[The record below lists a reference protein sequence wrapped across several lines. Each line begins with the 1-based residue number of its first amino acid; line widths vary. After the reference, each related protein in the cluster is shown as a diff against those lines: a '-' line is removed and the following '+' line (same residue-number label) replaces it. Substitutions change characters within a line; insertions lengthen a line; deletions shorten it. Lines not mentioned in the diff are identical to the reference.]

1 MKTPARHPKLTRN
14 NIVAILRET
23 VSEIRQAQ
31 LLLAAS
37 SLAYTTLLSII
48 PLLAVS
54 FAIFQIFGGMEKLYA
69 IIEPMVLSN
78 LAKGT
83 GEDAVHYI
91 RTFIGNIKVKTL
103 GAGGLAALIFT
114 CVSLLSSAETAINRV
129 WKTEITRPLF
139 QRIAGYWFFITLGP
153 IAFSVMVAALT
164 SQQMPLTGLVHQGL
178 GGFLIGVIVLTTI
191 YKWTPNRHVHWVAAL
206 VPAIVTE
213 TFLVIARNGYAI
225 YTHRMVSYNKI
236 YGSLGAVPIFMV
248 WIYTVWIIILAGAAF
263 GSSIQKRMDLK

>member
-1 MKTPARHPKLTRN
+1 MKTAPRHPRFTRRN
-14 NIVAILRET
+14 LVAILRET
-23 VSEIRQAQ
+23 AIEIREAQ

-37 SLAYTTLLSII
+37 SLSYTTLLSII
-48 PLLAVS
+48 PLLAVC

-69 IIEPMVLSN
+69 VIEPIVLSN

-83 GEDAVHYI
+83 GDNAIHYL

-114 CVSLLSSAETAINRV
+114 SISLLSSAETAINRV
-129 WKTEITRPLF
+129 WKTKITRPLF
-139 QRIAGYWFFITLGP
+139 HRIAGYWFFITLGP
-153 IAFSVMVAALT
+153 VAFSVLVAALT
-164 SQQMPLTGLVHQGL
+164 SQQMPLTGLVHQGF
-178 GGFLIGVIVLTTI
+178 GGFLVGILVLSTI
-191 YKWTPNRHVHWVAAL
+191 YKWTPNRHVHWAAAVVPAL
-206 VPAIVTE
+206 VTE
-213 TFLVIARNGYAI
+213 IFLFLARNGYAI